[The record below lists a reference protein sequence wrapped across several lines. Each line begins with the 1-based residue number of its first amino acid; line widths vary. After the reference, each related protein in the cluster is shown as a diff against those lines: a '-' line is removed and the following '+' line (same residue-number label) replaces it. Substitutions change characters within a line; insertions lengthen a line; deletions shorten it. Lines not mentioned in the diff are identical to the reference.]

1 MLTQHQVGRFE
12 IRDFL
17 GRGAIG
23 DVYLAWDPQ
32 RQGEVAIKLVRLR
45 GTDPE
50 MLDAEKNGLLLQR
63 QLAEVASQVAC
74 VYEQGEDGP
83 YFWASMEYVAGT
95 DLSDILENGPLPEER
110 AARIAHQICSLL
122 EVTHQFSTEVGGRPS
137 AGVVHGD
144 IKPENI
150 RLQDGDL
157 VRVLDFG
164 IAKHLSQTR
173 KFTVNLFGSL
183 PYTPP
188 ERLDR
193 GAVDYHSDLW
203 AVGVVLYRMVAGRSP
218 YSGTDPEEL
227 ENRIRRG
234 EAPEPLPRDVAPG
247 LRRIVQKCLAFRVE
261 NRYPTAAAFRA
272 DLEAWLEGRPLAAE
286 ATPAETAEDLN
297 LTRRTV
303 RPLDDGDRTHS
314 TVGSETRRTDL
325 PPVPMGREVETTR
338 RTGDPDAVPP
348 PPPIPFSEPGDAAPV
363 EEAAAPEPRRYRP
376 RKRWLVVA
384 GVLLMLFGV
393 SQLWVRGEAREIR
406 QILTTERDPDLDGLL
421 ARYQGIARWDPF
433 GLGLGAAREELR
445 DAFVRASETT
455 MAAYRGDSPTT
466 TERGWQRAYEYLQAA
481 QNISYTGGT
490 RTHLLY
496 IRAQLDRIEAQ
507 ALRARGETD
516 PAQKRSEEAISGFRT
531 AARRDKAFADPFL
544 GLARIYAY
552 DRFDLDKLRES
563 LTELERRGYK
573 PGRREK
579 AMLADGYRMR
589 GIEIQNRALRE
600 PEPDDQISSLES
612 ARDHLVKAVDQYDEI
627 GGYANVRTNRADA
640 ERRIAAIDRRLNEL
654 GHPDVWDRFRGVLED
669 QILPQIEKGM
679 RNGRVKMDT
688 NESNDDL
695 ERERKAVE
703 EERQAIDRERR
714 ALQQARR
721 RQQRQQ
727 DQRQQRQGEE
737 AEIPDVEVQD
747 ETGTEGTPPPPSSPG
762 RAMAAC

>member
-17 GRGAIG
+17 GRGAMG

-32 RQGEVAIKLVRLR
+32 RDAEVALKLIRLK
-45 GTDPE
+45 GADAD
-50 MLDAEKNGLLLQR
+50 MLEAEKNGLVLQR

-74 VYEQGEDGP
+74 VYEQGQDGT

-95 DLSDILENGPLPEER
+95 DLSDILEEGPLPEER
-110 AARIAHQICSLL
+110 AARIAHQLCSLL
-122 EVTHQFSTEVGGRPS
+122 EVTHQFATEVGGRRS
-137 AGVVHGD
+137 SGVVHGD

-150 RLQDGDL
+150 RLQDGDR

-183 PYTPP
+183 PYPPP

-203 AVGVVLYRMVAGRSP
+203 AVGVVLYRMVSGRSP

-227 ENRIRRG
+227 ENRIRHG
-234 EAPEPLPRDVAPG
+234 EAPEPLPRELSPG
-247 LRRIVQKCLAFRVE
+247 LCRIIKKSLAFRVE
-261 NRYPTAAAFRA
+261 NRYPTAADFRA
-272 DLEAWLEGRPLAAE
+272 DLEAWLEGKPLAAE
-286 ATPAETAEDLN
+286 AAPEVVADDLN

-303 RPLDDGDRTHS
+303 RAGDDNDRTHS

-325 PPVPMGREVETTR
+325 PPLPLRREVEVTR

-348 PPPIPFSEPGDAAPV
+348 PPPPIPFPETAAGAPL
-363 EEAAAPEPRRYRP
+363 EETAARAPRRP
-376 RKRWLVVA
+376 RKRWLLVA
-384 GVLLMLFGV
+384 GVLLMLFGA

-406 QILTTERDPDLDGLL
+406 QILTTQRDPDLDALL
-421 ARYQGIARWDPF
+421 ARYQKIARWDPF
-433 GLGLGAAREELR
+433 GLGLGPAREELR
-445 DAFVRASETT
+445 DAFVRAAEMIMTS
-455 MAAYRGDSPTT
+455 YRGDSPTT
-466 TERGWQRAYEYLQAA
+466 TERGWQRAYDYMQAA
-481 QNISYTGGT
+481 QNITYAGET

-507 ALRARGETD
+507 TLRARGETD
-516 PAQKRSEEAISGFRT
+516 PAQKRSEEAISGFRA
-531 AARRDKAFADPFL
+531 AARRDKTFADPFL

-552 DRFDLDKLRES
+552 DRFDLDKLQES
-563 LTELERRGYK
+563 ITELERRGYK

-600 PEPDDQISSLES
+600 PEPDDQISYLES

-627 GGYANVRTNRADA
+627 GSYANVRTNRADA
-640 ERRIAAIDRRLNEL
+640 ERRITAIDRRLDEL
-654 GHPDVWDRFRGVLED
+654 GKPAVWDRFRGLLED
-669 QILPQIEKGM
+669 EILPKIEEGI
-679 RNGRVKMDT
+679 RNGNVKIDT
-688 NESNDDL
+688 DEGGEDFEREQQAIEEERRAIES
-695 ERERKAVE
+695 ERKALLE
-703 EERQAIDRERR
+703 ARRREQRRQ
-714 ALQQARR
+714 R
-721 RQQRQQ
+721 RQQR
-727 DQRQQRQGEE
+727 DEGT
-737 AEIPDVEVQD
+737 EIPDIDVQD
-747 ETGTEGTPPPPSSPG
+747 ETGAEGTPPPPVG
-762 RAMAAC
+762 RAMPAC